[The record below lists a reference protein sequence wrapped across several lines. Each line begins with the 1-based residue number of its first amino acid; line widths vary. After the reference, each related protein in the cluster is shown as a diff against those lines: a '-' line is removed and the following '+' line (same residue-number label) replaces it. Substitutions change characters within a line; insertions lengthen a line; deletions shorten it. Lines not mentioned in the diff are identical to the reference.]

1 MRVYTVFI
9 TEKPSVARE
18 YKRILGVSGGS
29 KEGYIEGHSSML
41 NKDVIITWA
50 VGHLITIAQ
59 PKEQDEKWGAT
70 WSEMPM
76 PIIPSNFKYKPIGSA
91 YDQFKIVKSIYTRD
105 DIERIYYAG
114 DSGREGIYIQALIRN
129 QIFKNK
135 DPRCDERVVW
145 INSFTDAEIS
155 RGIREAK
162 PYHEYD
168 NMIASG
174 YARAIDDWL
183 IGMNFTIALSVACKG
198 KAINTGRVMTPTL
211 AMVVQRQNEIDNFV
225 KTSYYGLSAQTQD
238 NILNWKAVKDSKFFE
253 SDELYNE
260 NGFLKRSKAEE
271 LYNEFSAD
279 KKLTITDVKVEH
291 KKDYAPAFFN
301 QTDIQAFCSRTL
313 NISPTQTLQITQE
326 LYEAKLTT
334 YPRTSARVISE
345 AVAGELAKKG
355 YNIPHMKKYI
365 DDSKI
370 EDHYAIIPTFEG
382 DTSSLTGLKEKVYN
396 FILKR
401 FMDTM
406 KPPFEYD
413 AVAATYQHSNGEFF
427 FESFKNVTNKGYKEK
442 LEDDEQ
448 SHRDVPVKG
457 NTVTVTEFSIR
468 DMETTPP
475 VAYTTGSL
483 AVEMEKAGK
492 FVDDKDMKTVL
503 KESKG
508 IGTSATRAGII
519 QKLID
524 KEFIVVDKK
533 QKVEP
538 TAFGKAIIPI
548 IAKYDEQLVSPAK
561 TAELEMEL
569 SEISDGKTSYESHI
583 EFMKKYVTDTVARIK
598 NGKGDSL
605 VGVQGATFGS
615 KVSTSSEPLPACPH
629 CGGELAIGN
638 YGIYCKSKCGVTLCK
653 VKGISLTEKQVRKLL
668 DKKELV
674 LKNGA
679 RETTILPQL
688 TENTFEGKTYYN
700 WTVKSGDLTDLPPCP
715 HCGGKLK
722 LESYGICCENK
733 CGANLSKVYGY
744 SLSDEQIKKLL
755 NGETVTYTDKGRT
768 TTVHPELVPNEYQ
781 GKTYFNWKSE
791 STGGFKKSFKKKR

>member
-1 MRVYTVFI
+1 MKTVFI

-18 YKRILGVSGGS
+18 YKRILGVSSGGGD
-29 KEGYIEGHSSML
+29 GYIEGYSQML
-41 NKDVIITWA
+41 GKDVIITWA
-50 VGHLITIAQ
+50 VGHLVTIAQ
-59 PKEQDEKWGAT
+59 PQEQDEKWGAT
-70 WSEMPM
+70 WSTMPM
-76 PIIPSNFKYKPIGSA
+76 PIIPQTFKYKPIASA
-91 YDQFKIVKSIYTRD
+91 AKQFKVVQSIYKRD
-105 DIERIYYAG
+105 DIECIYYAG

-135 DPRCDERVVW
+135 DPKCDEKVVW

-162 PYHEYD
+162 PYHDYD

-225 KTSYYGLSAQTQD
+225 KTSYYGVQADTEQGL
-238 NILNWKAVKDSKFFE
+238 LNWKAIEGSKFFE

-271 LYNEFSAD
+271 LYGEFSLD
-279 KKLTITDVKVEH
+279 KKLTAVDVKVEH

-301 QTDIQAFCSRTL
+301 QTDIQAFCSKAL
-313 NISPTQTLQITQE
+313 NISPSQTLQITQE

-355 YNIPHMKKYI
+355 YHIPKMKKYI

-382 DTSSLTGLKEKVYN
+382 DASSLTGLKEKVYN
-396 FILKR
+396 YILKR

-413 AVAATYQHSNGEFF
+413 AVSATYQHSNGEYFIG
-427 FESFKNVTNKGYKEK
+427 SFKNVTNKGYKER

-448 SHRDVPVKG
+448 SQREIPVKG
-457 NTVTVTEFSIR
+457 KTLTVSEFVIK

-475 VAYTTGSL
+475 SPYTTGSL

-508 IGTSATRAGII
+508 IGTSATRADII
-519 QKLID
+519 EKLIK

-533 QKVEP
+533 QKIEP

-569 SEISDGKTSYESHI
+569 SDISNGKSSYNDHI
-583 EFMKKYVTDTVARIK
+583 ASMEKYVAETVERIRA
-598 NGKGDSL
+598 GKGDSL

-615 KVSTSSEPLPACPH
+615 KVSTSSEPLPKCPH
-629 CGGELAIGN
+629 CKGELAIGN
-638 YGIYCKSKCGVTLCK
+638 YGIYCKNKCGVNLTK
-653 VKGISLTEKQVRKLL
+653 IKGVELTEKQSRKLL
-668 DKKELV
+668 DGKEIV

-679 RETTILPQL
+679 REIVILPQL
-688 TENTFEGKTYYN
+688 SANEYEGKTYYN
-700 WTVKSGDLTDLPPCP
+700 WTVKMNNLTDLPKCP
-715 HCGGKLK
+715 HCGGNLK
-722 LESYGICCENK
+722 SETYGICCENK

-755 NGETVTYTDKGRT
+755 NGETITYTDKGRT
-768 TTVHPELVPNEYQ
+768 TTVYPELVPNEYN

-791 STGGFKKSFKKKR
+791 SSGGFKKSFKKGKK